1 VGWALVWVQIEQLL
15 LLLLLLLAELGL
27 KGPELLLLLLAELGL
42 PLPAELGFL

>member
-15 LLLLLLLAELGL
+15 LLLVLAALGL

-42 PLPAELGFL
+42 RLPAELGFL